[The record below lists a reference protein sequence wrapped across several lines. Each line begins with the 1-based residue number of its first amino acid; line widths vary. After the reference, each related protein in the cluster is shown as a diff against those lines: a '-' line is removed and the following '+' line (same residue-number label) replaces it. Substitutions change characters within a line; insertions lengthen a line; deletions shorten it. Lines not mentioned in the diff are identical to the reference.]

1 MEESGGVERLVGSL
15 DSRADLGSV
24 GVDLGLDLGLGSDG
38 DLESDG
44 GCFEADFLINRP
56 DESLGGGGCF
66 GIR

>member
-1 MEESGGVERLVGSL
+1 MEESGGVELLVEAL

-24 GVDLGLDLGLGSDG
+24 GVDLGLDLGSDG

-44 GCFEADFLINRP
+44 GCFEAVFLINRP
-56 DESLGGGGCF
+56 EESLGGGGCF